1 MSWLSNLQPITRD
14 LSDEAMP
21 IGDNSAEWRGRLS
34 DTFAS
39 AKTAFN
45 GLKDVMKNR
54 STLGDDLKNLFGGDT
69 PTPTPRPT
77 PTPSYDAPAAKQ
89 LDYLNAD
96 LAKHYGMD
104 ATTAYNEAMS
114 NTAYQR
120 AVKDLQ
126 AAGLN
131 PALLVQSS
139 YAQPSAS
146 PSARG
151 TYMSSGRSGGY
162 SRASSSDYS
171 GVWQGVSSIIA
182 GAVALKAS
190 RNPWIA
196 SEVAKVVGQSAK
208 AIAKGLGR

>member
-1 MSWLSNLQPITRD
+1 MSWLSSLQPITRD

-21 IGDNSAEWRGRLS
+21 IGDNSAEWRGRLT
-34 DTFAS
+34 DFLTA
-39 AKTAFN
+39 AKTSFN
-45 GLKDVMKNR
+45 SLKDDIKAKFSSGSR
-54 STLGDDLKNLFGGDT
+54 IPSSA
-69 PTPTPRPT
+69 
-77 PTPSYDAPAAKQ
+77 SYDFSLDAPSGKE

-104 ATTAYNEAMS
+104 AATAYNEALS

-139 YAQPSAS
+139 FAQPAVS

-151 TYMSSGRSGGY
+151 TYYSSGRSGGY
-162 SRASSSDYS
+162 ASAKSTDYS
-171 GVWQGVSSIIA
+171 GVVQGISSIVA

-190 RNPWIA
+190 RNPWMA

-208 AIAKGLGR
+208 AIAKGLR